1 LFLGHFGVALGAKE
15 AAPKVSLGTMV
26 LAAQFVDLLWPF
38 FLILGIE
45 HVRIAPGITA
55 VTPFDFYDYP
65 FTHSLLAAVSWSL
78 VLGLAY
84 YFLRRQTRAALVIA
98 LCVFSHWILDLVTH
112 RPDLPLGI
120 AGSAYFGLGLWNSLA
135 GTLIAESF
143 LFLAGVMLYARAT
156 EARDKV
162 GTYSFLVFV
171 VILIVV
177 YLLNLFGPPPPDERS
192 IAILGNAGWLFVLW
206 AFWIDRHRAA
216 RQKPSP
222 VQV

>member
-45 HVRIAPGITA
+45 HVRIAPGNTV
-55 VTPFDFYDYP
+55 VTPLDFYDYP
-65 FTHSLLAAVSWSL
+65 FTHSLLSALCWSL

-84 YFLRRQTRAALVIA
+84 YFVRRRSRASVVIA
-98 LCVFSHWILDLVTH
+98 LCVFSHWILDLITH
-112 RPDLPLGI
+112 RPDLPLGL
-120 AGSAYFGLGLWNSLA
+120 AGSVYFGLGLWNSIA
-135 GTLIAESF
+135 GTLIAESV
-143 LFLAGVMLYARAT
+143 LFLAGVVLYTRAT

-162 GTYSFLVFV
+162 GTYSFLAFV
-171 VILIVV
+171 VLLAIL

-192 IAILGNAGWLFVLW
+192 IAILGNGGWLFVLW
-206 AFWIDRHRAA
+206 AYWIDRHRTA
-216 RQKPSP
+216 RLKPSP
-222 VQV
+222 VQA